1 MELRPLGESG
11 LNVSTVALGC
21 YAMGGRKWGD
31 DIRDEDSIE
40 AIRVAV
46 DRGVNLL
53 DTAAS
58 YGLGHSERVV
68 GQAVKG
74 LREKVVLAS
83 KIMVGFQDEDEVRM
97 SLEGSLRSLDVDCI
111 DLYQIH
117 VPNRGDMA
125 ANLRVLE
132 QMEEFRSEGKIGAI
146 GVSNFS
152 TEQLDQGRRVA
163 KIVSVQPPYN
173 VLWRHIEQDLLPY
186 CQQHEIGV
194 IVYSPLGQGILTGKY
209 TAGITFAEGDARL
222 PNFLFHSKNFD
233 DSLAVVDVAR
243 QIGEAR
249 GKTTAQVAVRWVL
262 QQNGVTAALVGAKR
276 PSQVE
281 DNLGSDGWELSAD
294 ELRQLNEI
302 SQEVHDR
309 RPTDTPFN
317 LMIWENVAN
326 PFEEPIRNQI
336 RKDYLEARV
345 EP

>member
-46 DRGVNLL
+46 DSGVNLL

-58 YGLGHSERVV
+58 YGLGHSERIV

-74 LREKVVLAS
+74 LRDKVVLAS

-97 SLEGSLRSLDVDCI
+97 SLEDSLRSLDVDCI

-152 TEQLDQGRRVA
+152 TERLDQGRKVA
-163 KIVSVQPPYN
+163 QIVSVQPPYN
-173 VLWRHIEQDLLPY
+173 VLWRHSSRICYPTA
-186 CQQHEIGV
+186 
-194 IVYSPLGQGILTGKY
+194 SNTGSASSS
-209 TAGITFAEGDARL
+209 TARW
-222 PNFLFHSKNFD
+222 
-233 DSLAVVDVAR
+233 
-243 QIGEAR
+243 AR
-249 GKTTAQVAVRWVL
+249 G
-262 QQNGVTAALVGAKR
+262 
-276 PSQVE
+276 
-281 DNLGSDGWELSAD
+281 
-294 ELRQLNEI
+294 
-302 SQEVHDR
+302 
-309 RPTDTPFN
+309 
-317 LMIWENVAN
+317 
-326 PFEEPIRNQI
+326 
-336 RKDYLEARV
+336 Y
-345 EP
+345 